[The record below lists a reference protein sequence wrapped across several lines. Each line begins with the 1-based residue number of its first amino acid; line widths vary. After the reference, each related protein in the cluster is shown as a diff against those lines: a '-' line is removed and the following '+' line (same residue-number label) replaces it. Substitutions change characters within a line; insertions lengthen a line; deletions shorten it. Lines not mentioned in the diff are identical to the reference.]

1 MKTHFLKAAA
11 VAAVVLASAP
21 AVAQQASVLVVN
33 LDRVVNESA
42 AGRAAGTE
50 LKAKAEAISA
60 KDKSLAE
67 KFKTEED
74 ALTKQKD
81 SVEKGIMQPAQF
93 EANVRGYQERRNKDI
108 QDFNKLR
115 VDFQRSQAYVVE
127 QITAG
132 AAPIIQEVMR
142 ERGASLVVKEGALE
156 AFSNTLDIT
165 STVVQRLD
173 QKLPKV
179 STTPPPAPA
188 QPATPATPPKK

>member
-11 VAAVVLASAP
+11 VAALVLASAP

-179 STTPPPAPA
+179 STTPPAAPA
-188 QPATPATPPKK
+188 QPATPPKK